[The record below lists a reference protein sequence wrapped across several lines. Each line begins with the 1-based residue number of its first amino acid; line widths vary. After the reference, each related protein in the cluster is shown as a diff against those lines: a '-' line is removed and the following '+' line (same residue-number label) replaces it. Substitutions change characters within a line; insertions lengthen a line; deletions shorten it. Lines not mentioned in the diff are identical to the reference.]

1 MVADA
6 RESCHLQLPGVGVN
20 NRHRQVVPHIEKV
33 CRGDKTLGYEFKGGL
48 SIEWGGSVYNKG
60 GVAFWISYK
69 KNLSNYLIN
78 LKIKEHQNHEIK
90 IQNNAV
96 CCLQRGCLKL
106 PALLLVLLHQK
117 HSGCQS

>member
-6 RESCHLQLPGVGVN
+6 GESYGHLQLPGVGVN

-48 SIEWGGSVYNKG
+48 GIEWGCSVYNKG

-69 KNLSNYLIN
+69 KKSF
-78 LKIKEHQNHEIK
+78 
-90 IQNNAV
+90 
-96 CCLQRGCLKL
+96 R
-106 PALLLVLLHQK
+106 LLD
-117 HSGCQS
+117 